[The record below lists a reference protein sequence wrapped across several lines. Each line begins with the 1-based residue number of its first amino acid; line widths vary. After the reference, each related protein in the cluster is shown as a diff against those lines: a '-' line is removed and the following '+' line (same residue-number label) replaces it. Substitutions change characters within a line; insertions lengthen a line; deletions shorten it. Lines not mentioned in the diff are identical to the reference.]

1 MHLLEVILAVV
12 VMLLAFLD
20 LVLWQAVTTY
30 RNRFLLAL
38 AALAA
43 GLDLLL
49 LTLPA

>member
-1 MHLLEVILAVV
+1 MHGIELVLAIVV
-12 VMLLAFLD
+12 TVLAFLD

-38 AALAA
+38 AVLLA
-43 GLDLLL
+43 GVDLIL